1 MWKLGGDAGCPVRLS
16 IRLPP
21 VHKGRIPDGW

>member
-1 MWKLGGDAGCPVRLS
+1 MWKLSAEAGCLVRLS
-16 IRLPP
+16 IRLAP